1 MITNASQKINMQS
14 TTNLQPSTERSSW
27 RELLATDEPLL
38 LPSAHDALA
47 ALLIQQAGFKAYQIG
62 GYSVVGARFGW
73 PDIALAQFGE
83 MSSSV
88 REIIAASTLPV
99 LVDCD
104 DGYGDAKN
112 VTNVVRTYES
122 MGVSAIFLE
131 DQSAPKRCGHMDGK
145 NVVPAE
151 VMEAKL
157 AAALAAR
164 RTDLFVIA
172 RCDAR
177 APLGLD
183 EALRRGERYFKAG
196 VDGLF
201 IEAPHSIEELKRIA
215 SAFRGKHLVAN
226 MLEGGGK
233 TPLVAPSELCSM
245 GFSMVFYPTSLI
257 FRVARV
263 LQDALADILQGRYTA
278 EEKGMSFKQYT
289 DIVGLP
295 EWVKIETEFSREQ
308 KPSVAA

>member
-1 MITNASQKINMQS
+1 MQTS
-14 TTNLQPSTERSSW
+14 SDKKVSW
-27 RELLATDEPLL
+27 RELLATVGEPLL
-38 LPSAHDALA
+38 LPSAHDALT

-83 MSSSV
+83 MSSSA

-112 VTNVVRTYES
+112 VTNVVRTYEA

-131 DQSAPKRCGHMDGK
+131 DQQAPKRCGHMNGK
-145 NVVPAE
+145 NVVAPE
-151 VMEAKL
+151 VMEGKL
-157 AAALAAR
+157 SAALAAR

-183 EALRRGERYFKAG
+183 EALRRGERYLKVGA
-196 VDGLF
+196 DGLF
-201 IEAPHSIEELKRIA
+201 IEAPHNVEELKKIA
-215 SAFRGKHLVAN
+215 STFRGKYIVAN

-233 TPLVAPSELCSM
+233 TPLVPPAELYAM
-245 GFSMVFYPTSLI
+245 GFSMIFYPTSLI

-263 LQDALADILQGRYTA
+263 IQDALADILQGRYTA
-278 EEKGMSFKQYT
+278 KEKGMSFEQYT

-295 EWVKIETEFSREQ
+295 EWVRIEEKFSTAD
-308 KPSVAA
+308 KAPVAA

>member
-1 MITNASQKINMQS
+1 MERTAQRR
-14 TTNLQPSTERSSW
+14 PSW
-27 RELLATDEPLL
+27 NQLLESLDEPLL
-38 LPSAHDALA
+38 LPSAHDALT
-47 ALLIQQAGFKAYQIG
+47 ALILQQSGFKAYQIG
-62 GYSVVGARFGW
+62 GYSVVGARFAW

-88 REIIAASTLPV
+88 RDIMAASTLPV

-112 VTNVVRTYES
+112 VTNTVRTYDR

-131 DQSAPKRCGHMDGK
+131 DQSAPKRCGHMAGK
-145 NVVPAE
+145 NVVSAE

-157 AAALAAR
+157 KAAVAAR
-164 RTDLFVIA
+164 SPDLFVIA

-183 EALRRGERYFKAG
+183 EALRRGERYLNTG

-201 IEAPHSIEELKRIA
+201 IEAPQNEDELKKIA
-215 SAFRGKHLVAN
+215 DTFKGKHLVAN

-233 TPLVAPSELCSM
+233 TPLIPPAQLYAM
-245 GFSMVFYPTSLI
+245 GFSMIFYPTSLI

-263 LQDALADILQGRYTA
+263 LQDAAADIKNGLYTA

-289 DIVGLP
+289 DLVGLP
-295 EWVKIETEFSREQ
+295 EWTKIQDEFSTSD
-308 KPSVAA
+308 KAPVAK

>member
-1 MITNASQKINMQS
+1 MEQTAQQKPSWSQ
-14 TTNLQPSTERSSW
+14 
-27 RELLATDEPLL
+27 LLESLHEPLL
-38 LPSAHDALA
+38 LPSAHDALT
-47 ALLIQQAGFKAYQIG
+47 ALILQQSGFKAYQIG
-62 GYSVVGARFGW
+62 GYSVVGARFAW

-83 MSSSV
+83 MSSSA
-88 REIIAASTLPV
+88 REIMAASSLPV
-99 LVDCD
+99 LMDCD

-112 VTNVVRTYES
+112 VTNTVRTYDR

-131 DQSAPKRCGHMDGK
+131 DQSAPKRCGHMEGK
-145 NVVPAE
+145 NVVSAE

-157 AAALAAR
+157 KAALAAR
-164 RTDLFVIA
+164 SPDLFVIA

-183 EALRRGERYFKAG
+183 EALRRGERYLNTG

-201 IEAPHSIEELKRIA
+201 IEAPQNEKELKKIGDT
-215 SAFRGKHLVAN
+215 FKGKHLVAN

-233 TPLVAPSELCSM
+233 TPLIPPKELYAM
-245 GFSMVFYPTSLI
+245 GFSMIFYPTSLI

-263 LQDALADILQGRYTA
+263 LQDAAADIKKGLYTA

-289 DIVGLP
+289 DLVGLP
-295 EWVKIETEFSREQ
+295 GWTKIQDEFSTSD
-308 KPSVAA
+308 KAPVAK